1 MDLFIKLDKLNKE
14 NETRKVLQLLGY
26 FKNGDN
32 MNMLNDLALLIF
44 RVTISAFMLFGHGL
58 GKLNRLF
65 SGDEIKFF
73 DPFGLGSIASLSFA
87 VLAEFFAAA
96 LIILGLF
103 TRLSSITLIIT
114 MFVAGFIYHA
124 DDPFR
129 TQEKALMYLVSYI
142 LLFLTGPGKYSIHSL
157 IENKFNNLSSKLKL
171 ILS

>member
-1 MDLFIKLDKLNKE
+1 
-14 NETRKVLQLLGY
+14 
-26 FKNGDN
+26 
-32 MNMLNDLALLIF
+32 MLNDIALLIF
-44 RVTISAFMLFGHGL
+44 RTVISTFMLFAHGL

-65 SGDEIKFF
+65 SGEEIKFF
-73 DPFGLGSIASLSFA
+73 DPFGFGSAVSLSLA
-87 VLAEFFAAA
+87 VLSEFFAAA

-142 LLFLTGPGKYSIHSL
+142 MLFLTGPGKFSVQMFF
-157 IENKFNNLSSKLKL
+157 ENKFNSENRFIKF
-171 ILS
+171 ILG

>member
-1 MDLFIKLDKLNKE
+1 
-14 NETRKVLQLLGY
+14 
-26 FKNGDN
+26 
-32 MNMLNDLALLIF
+32 MNMVNDFALLIF
-44 RVTISAFMLFGHGL
+44 RATISAFMLFGHGL

-65 SGDEIKFF
+65 SGEEIKFF
-73 DPFGLGSIASLSFA
+73 DPIGLGSVVSLSFA

-142 LLFLTGPGKYSIHSL
+142 MLFLTGPGKFSL
-157 IENKFNNLSSKLKL
+157 QMFFDNKMSSGNRFIKF
-171 ILS
+171 ILG

>member
-1 MDLFIKLDKLNKE
+1 
-14 NETRKVLQLLGY
+14 
-26 FKNGDN
+26 
-32 MNMLNDLALLIF
+32 MNMVNDFALLIF
-44 RVTISAFMLFGHGL
+44 RATISAFMLFGHGL

-65 SGDEIKFF
+65 SGEEIKFF
-73 DPFGLGSIASLSFA
+73 DPFGLGSVVSLSFA

-142 LLFLTGPGKYSIHSL
+142 MLFLTGPGKFSL
-157 IENKFNNLSSKLKL
+157 QMFFENKMSSGNRFIKF
-171 ILS
+171 ILG